1 MEVIGSQMGTKIFF
15 KHTTELSQSIGPF
28 VKWAGGK
35 KQLLPVLVERMPSA
49 YNRYYEPFIGGG
61 ALLLCIQPKNAV
73 INDVNRQL
81 INVYRQLKRDPMG
94 VVERLKQLD
103 GVECDKDH
111 YIEMRARFNRKIQS
125 DELDIECAALMIW
138 INKHCFN
145 GLYRV
150 NSKGLFNV
158 PYNNRVNGA
167 SMSDDNLIS
176 IGKYLNDASVEIRE
190 GDFERA
196 CEDAEEGDFVY
207 FDSPYIPE
215 SRTANFTDYTKDGFG
230 YDDHCRLAQLFKK
243 LSDDGVK
250 VMLSNNDVGLIYE
263 LYNGFNIQPLDVRRA
278 INSDASK
285 RVGREVVITNY

>member
-1 MEVIGSQMGTKIFF
+1 MSEAFHHIQEKEPAKAIS
-15 KHTTELSQSIGPF
+15 PF

-81 INVYRQLKRDPMG
+81 LNVYRQLKRDPVG
-94 VVERLKQLD
+94 VVERLKLLD
-103 GVECDKDH
+103 GVECDKEH

-167 SMSDDNLIS
+167 SMSVDNLIS

-263 LYNGFNIQPLDVRRA
+263 LYNGFIIQPIDVRRS

-285 RVGREVVITNY
+285 RVGREVVVTNYER